1 MGLGSAC
8 SVSKSTVQ
16 NAAIAH
22 AHVHRSGD
30 WFYQLIEIV
39 SLAVVVVL
47 IFVVNTKFPG
57 SYNEA
62 VDCFGKMP
70 PQVPNKAGV
79 VWLLV
84 PALALALI
92 LHPNLNGNFLTDT
105 AWTFALYVEAVA
117 VLPQLY
123 LFHRRRGLIDGMLSN
138 YVFALGASR
147 LLQLIFWVSSF
158 QELNDA
164 RASTIAAQYPGYLVV
179 LSQVVHMLLMGNFF
193 WLYLESARQGKPMYL
208 PVSV

>member
-1 MGLGSAC
+1 MA
-8 SVSKSTVQ
+8 
-16 NAAIAH
+16 
-22 AHVHRSGD
+22 
-30 WFYQLIEIV
+30 
-39 SLAVVVVL
+39 LAVVCVL
-47 IFVVNTKFPG
+47 IFVVTNKFPG

-70 PQVPNKAGV
+70 PHVPNKLGV

-84 PALALALI
+84 PAFLLALL
-92 LHPNLNGNFLTDT
+92 LHPSLNGNFITDT

-138 YVFALGASR
+138 YVFALGVSR

-164 RASTIAAQYPGYLVV
+164 RASSIAAQYPGYLVV
-179 LSQVVHMLLMGNFF
+179 FSQIVHILLMGNFF